1 MLDSGANRHV
11 VNDADCFVEGSVKP
25 VNFRC
30 TVGNGT
36 TSITSMGDVLL
47 KDKATERT
55 VMLTQVILMENN
67 SKNIL
72 SLVVCNDA
80 GCTSATA
87 DGVCT
92 VSLKGAVILRGVLNT
107 HARLFL
113 MDATVLVGET
123 YQSVQS
129 APPLLPNMRLC
140 ASPRCHLQHRHT
152 DDDPSPRAVPAATMK
167 CTKEGLSIIPLPS
180 RLRVKDA

>member
-1 MLDSGANRHV
+1 
-11 VNDADCFVEGSVKP
+11 
-25 VNFRC
+25 
-30 TVGNGT
+30 
-36 TSITSMGDVLL
+36 
-47 KDKATERT
+47 
-55 VMLTQVILMENN
+55 MLTQVILMENN

-113 MDATVLVGET
+113 MNATVLVGET

-129 APPLLPNMRLC
+129 APPSVAQY
-140 ASPRCHLQHRHT
+140 ASLRQ
-152 DDDPSPRAVPAATMK
+152 SAVPSAA
-167 CTKEGLSIIPLPS
+167 SS
-180 RLRVKDA
+180 YR